1 VSVPGAG
8 LDEAVDEL
16 YGVPLEDFTRE
27 RSRIAKELRA
37 AGNADDADAVAKL
50 RKPSVA
56 AWVLN
61 QLARRSRRD
70 VDLLLDAGH
79 RLREA
84 QVAVLSGAE
93 KEEFDRARKTE
104 SDALKRLNR
113 DAEQLLRERGS
124 ASAGVLKQ
132 IGDSLR
138 AAAVS
143 PTGRELLAR
152 GRFTQPLQAEG
163 FDVFGELAGS
173 AAPRRKPA
181 PDREQ
186 RERRREAVRE
196 AKERVRQAERRVR
209 AAEAEVE
216 KLTAALAAAEE
227 TAATEHERLD
237 AAAEGLRRAESELDE
252 PPLR

>member
-1 VSVPGAG
+1 VSVPGAS

-27 RSRIAKELRA
+27 RSRIAKELRDT
-37 AGNADDADAVAKL
+37 GNRDDADTVAKL

-93 KEEFDRARKTE
+93 KEEFERARKTE

-113 DAEQLLRERGS
+113 DAEQLLRERG
-124 ASAGVLKQ
+124 APGAGVLKQ
-132 IGDSLR
+132 IDDSLR

-143 PTGRELLAR
+143 PAGRELLAR

-163 FDVFGELAGS
+163 FDVFGELAAS
-173 AAPRRKPA
+173 APP
-181 PDREQ
+181 
-186 RERRREAVRE
+186 RRRESPSAQARRGARDAVRA
-196 AKERVRQAERRVR
+196 AKERVREAER
-209 AAEAEVE
+209 AA
-216 KLTAALAAAEE
+216 AAAEKRAE
-227 TAATEHERLD
+227 QLRGELAGAEDDAAAAHERLD
-237 AAAEGLRRAESELDE
+237 AAREALRTAESQLD
-252 PPLR
+252 

>member
-1 VSVPGAG
+1 MSVPGAA

-37 AGNADDADAVAKL
+37 AGNREDADAVAKL

-104 SDALKRLNR
+104 RDALKRLSR
-113 DAEQLLRERGS
+113 DAEQLLREWGT
-124 ASAGVLKQ
+124 ASAGTLKQ
-132 IGDSLR
+132 IDDSLR

-143 PTGRELLAR
+143 ATGRELLAR

-163 FDVFGELAGS
+163 FDVFGELASS
-173 AAPRRKPA
+173 APP
-181 PDREQ
+181 
-186 RERRREAVRE
+186 RRRESGTVQARREARDAVRL
-196 AKERVRQAERRVR
+196 AKERVCEAER
-209 AAEAEVE
+209 AA
-216 KLTAALAAAEE
+216 AAAEKRRE
-227 TAATEHERLD
+227 Q
-237 AAAEGLRRAESELDE
+237 LRSELDDVE
-252 PPLR
+252 DDLARARERVDAAREALREAESQLD

>member
-1 VSVPGAG
+1 VSVPEAA

-37 AGNADDADAVAKL
+37 AGSRDDADTVAKL

-104 SDALKRLNR
+104 SDALKRLSR
-113 DAEQLLRERGS
+113 DAEQLLRERGA
-124 ASAGVLKQ
+124 ASATVLKQ
-132 IGDSLR
+132 IDDSLR

-143 PTGRELLAR
+143 ATGRELLAR

-163 FDVFGELAGS
+163 FDVFGELAATAS
-173 AAPRRKPA
+173 PRRKESA
-181 PDREQ
+181 TAQ
-186 RERRREAVRE
+186 ARREARDAVRV
-196 AKERVRQAERRVR
+196 AKERVREAER
-209 AAEAEVE
+209 AA
-216 KLTAALAAAEE
+216 AAAEKRAE
-227 TAATEHERLD
+227 QLRGELADAEDDATAAQKRLD
-237 AAAEGLRRAESELDE
+237 AAREALREAESQLD
-252 PPLR
+252 